1 MSKDLFSFNEQ
12 SKSGT
17 KEGEKMVQQN
27 FTDEIANQ
35 IKELSIKNQ
44 DNDLQKGKLLSSYW
58 AKYPNSKTRQN
69 LLKDPRVNLK
79 RIQAEKLITAYNFTQ
94 NEDICQSTI
103 KIELYHKIKIE
114 KFILLIKSNLK
125 NRFVD
130 IANFIFEQNLS
141 VKKVKLLLE
150 KVTDTTECS
159 LENILSEIKTELQ
172 SKKNVDKKAIN
183 TFDSQQK
190 EIEALNKQV
199 TWLTQ
204 ENARLSQELNYQK
217 QKYNESINKNNINA
231 EITQEIEN
239 TVSTAEI
246 NDTVEKSIEVVM
258 PVENTMSELK
268 PDSCSTFGELNQ
280 AIEEKENMQNLSM
293 GE

>member
-1 MSKDLFSFNEQ
+1 M
-12 SKSGT
+12 
-17 KEGEKMVQQN
+17 
-27 FTDEIANQ
+27 
-35 IKELSIKNQ
+35 
-44 DNDLQKGKLLSSYW
+44 
-58 AKYPNSKTRQN
+58 
-69 LLKDPRVNLK
+69 
-79 RIQAEKLITAYNFTQ
+79 
-94 NEDICQSTI
+94 
-103 KIELYHKIKIE
+103 
-114 KFILLIKSNLK
+114 
-125 NRFVD
+125 
-130 IANFIFEQNLS
+130 
-141 VKKVKLLLE
+141 LE

-199 TWLTQ
+199 VWLTQ
-204 ENARLSQELNYQK
+204 ENARLSQELNQQK
-217 QKYNESINKNNINA
+217 QKYNESINKNDINR
-231 EITQEIEN
+231 EITQEVEN
-239 TVSTAEI
+239 MVSTAEI